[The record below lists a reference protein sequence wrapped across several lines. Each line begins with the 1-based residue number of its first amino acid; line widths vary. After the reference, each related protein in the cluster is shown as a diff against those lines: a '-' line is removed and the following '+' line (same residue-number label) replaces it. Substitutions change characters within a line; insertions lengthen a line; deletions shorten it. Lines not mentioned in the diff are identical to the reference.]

1 MKHRQPSQDR
11 TIELDLKCVCG
22 KVGNMTFL
30 LISSLWPL
38 TTPAIAPASY
48 PITYEQAMDRARDQA
63 AENAELMSQARAKI
77 CAMNHDTVTAAL
89 WSLSG
94 FDPALV
100 HLAELREHF
109 TKRGLDE
116 EDPLRIT
123 LDRLTS
129 VYVEGQCRELL
140 HGAGITIDEA
150 NIKVEQMIGDPSGVA
165 EHVLACSSD
174 PLAMEL
180 FGYALWLGS
189 VTAHGNAPWNRF
201 AAVMADCFYQRH
213 PRLAGA

>member
-1 MKHRQPSQDR
+1 M
-11 TIELDLKCVCG
+11 CG
-22 KVGNMTFL
+22 KVGNMTPKHSKNL
-30 LISSLWPL
+30 LHVMQI
-38 TTPAIAPASY
+38 
-48 PITYEQAMDRARDQA
+48 QA
-63 AENAELMSQARAKI
+63 ADDEFERHIRSGTWELSDRRAKI
-77 CAMNHDTVTAAL
+77 CAMNHDIISAAL

-140 HGAGITIDEA
+140 HGAGITTDEA

-165 EHVLACSSD
+165 EHVLACNSD